1 MKAYM
6 ANDAV
11 FSIPMAGAAVWTA
24 ITGDTFLPSLAGA
37 AFAVYFRAQREA
49 KEPGNRNYVWR
60 DLIATGVMSFVIG
73 LIAGPYLASYLPEGE
88 GVVGV
93 GALIASFVGMSVA
106 AKLNRM
112 EWGAGAIL
120 RILSDGPA
128 RKK

>member
-1 MKAYM
+1 M

-11 FSIPMAGAAVWTA
+11 FSIPMIGAAVWTA
-24 ITGDTFLPSLAGA
+24 VTGDTFLPSLAGA
-37 AFAVYFRAQREA
+37 GFAVYFRAQREA
-49 KEPGNRNYVWR
+49 KEPQSGKYVWR

-73 LIAGPYLASYLPEGE
+73 LIAGPYLASQLPDGE

-93 GALIASFVGMSVA
+93 GALIASFVGMSAA

-112 EWGAGAIL
+112 NWDIGAVL
-120 RILSDGPA
+120 RFLGEGPA

>member
-1 MKAYM
+1 MKLHM
-6 ANDAV
+6 TNEAV

-37 AFAVYFRAQREA
+37 AFAVYFRSQREA
-49 KEPGNRNYVWR
+49 KSPDNASYVWR
-60 DLIATGVMSFVIG
+60 DLAATGVMSFVIG
-73 LIAGPYLASYLPEGE
+73 LIAGPYLASQLPEGE

-93 GALIASFVGMSVA
+93 GALIASFIGMSVA

-112 EWGAGAIL
+112 NWDAGAIL
-120 RILSDGPA
+120 RAFGGGET